1 MTLNR
6 RRHLI
11 INRTAHTTAHAPQ
24 VKHTHVAAR
33 TRRDQLV
40 ARPVHAHLEHEHAVL
55 VDEGHRGSGAPH
67 VKQLDGAVAEAG
79 HGAVAV
85 RAQTRH
91 TAADVRLVVCVE
103 LAAHVPRAD
112 VARVAGTHQSL
123 ARLVPLDDQARLLL
137 RRAPLLTVAKGGE
150 RGDQAVR
157 PVSQKEKLIRNNL
170 INSSRDRDF

>member
-11 INRTAHTTAHAPQ
+11 INRTPHTTAHVPQ
-24 VKHTHVAAR
+24 VEHIHVAAR

-40 ARPVHAHLEHEHAVL
+40 ARPVHAHLEHKHAVL
-55 VDEGHRGSGAPH
+55 VDEAAHHQAHGSGAPH

-85 RAQTRH
+85 RAQTRD
-91 TAADVRLVVCVE
+91 TAVDVRLVVCVE
-103 LAAHVPRAD
+103 LAAHVPHAD
-112 VARVAGTHQSL
+112 VARVAGTHQNL

-137 RRAPLLTVAKGGE
+137 RRALLLTVAKGGE

-157 PVSQKEKLIRNNL
+157 SVTQKEKLIRNNL
-170 INSSRDRDF
+170 INS